1 LWFCRNSFCDDWKRT
16 RLVAAELTFTR
27 RFLMNKPIHKARA
40 ALCFA
45 ALTLL
50 SFYSFAKDKP
60 KDSTVNLHGAI
71 MDSQCAFN
79 VHSDAHSHEW
89 MTKRGVQG
97 ATDEE
102 SCTRHCVKD
111 MGGSYVLVVKK
122 DVYKLDDQVKAEQF
136 AGKKVKLSGTLDG
149 ETHTLHIFDLEE
161 EK

>member
-1 LWFCRNSFCDDWKRT
+1 
-16 RLVAAELTFTR
+16 
-27 RFLMNKPIHKARA
+27 MNKSMNQARVA
-40 ALCFA
+40 FFFA
-45 ALTLL
+45 AVALL
-50 SFYSFAKDKP
+50 SLYSFAKDKP
-60 KDSTVNLHGAI
+60 KDATVSLHGAI

-136 AGKKVKLSGTLDG
+136 AGKKVKINGSLDA
-149 ETHTLHIFDLEE
+149 ETHTLHIFDMEQD
-161 EK
+161 K